1 MSQIDLLKSKRY
13 LLNLAQ
19 LLTCHKHQHI
29 HVPELYDM
37 TSEERTADES
47 SKVQERALG
56 KKVRR
61 SVGWDKFN
69 DVFMVSAI
77 HSHGSS
83 DIKVSCFN
91 WFVDIIY
98 QMLFMNK

>member
-13 LLNLAQ
+13 LLDLTRS
-19 LLTCHKHQHI
+19 LTCHKHQHF
-29 HVPELYDM
+29 HVPELYAM
-37 TSEERTADES
+37 ASEERIADES

-83 DIKVSCFN
+83 DIRVSFK

-98 QMLFMNK
+98 QMLFMNI